1 MGRSR
6 FTKMRCHYQSI
17 LNRVFNSIPSETFP
31 PYYKGNYPCVNSDLR
46 QIFQD
51 KTFPVQANKQHVGA
65 SSQLEFLHL
74 YLPVDDRK
82 YKHMKYSLILCEI
95 CRDIACNQLKKQQS
109 NQQNSINNFHN
120 MTIMQSQLYN
130 KRFENQRNR
139 SIDMKFYTLMKLF
152 KIKRI
157 HARKTFDL
165 IINARDDIV
174 VSRFTKDGNII
185 TNR

>member
-1 MGRSR
+1 
-6 FTKMRCHYQSI
+6 
-17 LNRVFNSIPSETFP
+17 
-31 PYYKGNYPCVNSDLR
+31 
-46 QIFQD
+46 
-51 KTFPVQANKQHVGA
+51 
-65 SSQLEFLHL
+65 
-74 YLPVDDRK
+74 
-82 YKHMKYSLILCEI
+82 
-95 CRDIACNQLKKQQS
+95 
-109 NQQNSINNFHN
+109 